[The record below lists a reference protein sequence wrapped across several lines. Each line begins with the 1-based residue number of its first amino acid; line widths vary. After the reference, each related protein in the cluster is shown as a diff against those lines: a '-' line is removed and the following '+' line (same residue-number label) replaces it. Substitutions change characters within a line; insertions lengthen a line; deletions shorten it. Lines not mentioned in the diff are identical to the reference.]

1 MDEQGMSDTTFL
13 IVANSVL
20 LSAMFTSI
28 IVNIREIR
36 RINKLIYGKNKKIR
50 WGNRG

>member
-1 MDEQGMSDTTFL
+1 MSDITFL
-13 IVANSVL
+13 ILANSVL
-20 LSAMFTSI
+20 LGAIFTSI

-36 RINKLIYGKNKKIR
+36 RINRLIYGKNKKIR